1 MATPT
6 KSILDQFLDQFER
19 WMSQAEFGDLG
30 ELPLLYPKSLELQ
43 VGGK

>member
-19 WMSQAEFGDLG
+19 WMSQAEFGSAIEQLHA
-30 ELPLLYPKSLELQ
+30 PLKTTDE
-43 VGGK
+43 